1 MECLGSCV
9 VFSRVVRAVGK
20 SIHHTRARCSGVKP
34 LDDEEA
40 RAEEQMGGCD
50 TLVEDSERANSERWR
65 RSDRAVDKDS
75 GSSGECQTWCG

>member
-1 MECLGSCV
+1 
-9 VFSRVVRAVGK
+9 
-20 SIHHTRARCSGVKP
+20 

-50 TLVEDSERANSERWR
+50 TLVEDSERANSERWI
-65 RSDRAVDKDS
+65 RSDRAVDRDS